1 MSKIEQELSEDQYE
15 FRKGRGTREAIRGLR
30 LVIEKK
36 RGERNRNKSTT
47 LHFLHRSRKG
57 VRSIDVTGN

>member
-36 RGERNRNKSTT
+36 
-47 LHFLHRSRKG
+47 KG
-57 VRSIDVTGN
+57 GKK